1 MTLTPNAIGENGA
14 ELGSIPIS
22 EQVTCVF
29 GEPHDNRMFFDDLS
43 EGQVFISLGRTV
55 TEADIVNFAGLSGDF
70 NPIHIDHAFA
80 AKTPFRRPIA
90 HGLLVVSIA
99 SGLSSKS
106 PPLRIQA
113 FLGVKN
119 LLFHEPVFIGDT
131 IRVKCTVVSKES
143 NGRGRRGIITWL
155 RQVYN
160 QHAKLV
166 QEAVTQVL
174 VEGRGHK
181 HKLEP
186 IQT

>member
-1 MTLTPNAIGENGA
+1 MSLNPKKLGGNVSDADPNLNGEPPN
-14 ELGSIPIS
+14 
-22 EQVTCVF
+22 TVF
-29 GEPHDNRMFFDDLS
+29 GLPHDNRLFFDDLS

-55 TEADIVNFAGLSGDF
+55 TEADIVNFAGLSGDY

-90 HGLLVVSIA
+90 HGLLVVAIA
-99 SGLSSKS
+99 SGLSSNS

-119 LLFHEPVFIGDT
+119 LLFHEPVYIGDT
-131 IRVKCTVVSKES
+131 IRVKCTVVSKEPT
-143 NGRGRRGIITWL
+143 GRGRRGIITWL

-186 IQT
+186 LPT